1 MKIESYSHGSPCW
14 VCLGT
19 TDTDDARRFYAEL
32 FGWEYAEAEMFP
44 GMADSPVVFNA
55 SKGGDLAGAI
65 APHLGKPGSPASW
78 AFNFSVDDVES
89 AVARAGQLGGAV
101 NMGPMDV
108 GELGRVAV
116 VADPNGV
123 ETILWQARKFIGAGV
138 MFEHGTFTWAQM
150 VTRHRTTSSSFHGRL
165 LGMEI
170 NTMPAPGGGSNDVLL
185 SGEVPMVG
193 IMDMPDEAA
202 EQETPDHWIVY
213 FHVDDVDATVELAAA
228 MGGTAIMAPNQFADI
243 GRIAVVADPQG
254 AVLGLITPGDG
265 PQP

>member
-1 MKIESYSHGSPCW
+1 
-14 VCLGT
+14 
-19 TDTDDARRFYAEL
+19 
-32 FGWEYAEAEMFP
+32 MFP

-78 AFNFSVDDVES
+78 AFNFSVDDLES
-89 AVARAGQLGGAV
+89 AVARAGQLG
-101 NMGPMDV
+101 
-108 GELGRVAV
+108 
-116 VADPNGV
+116 
-123 ETILWQARKFIGAGV
+123 
-138 MFEHGTFTWAQM
+138 
-150 VTRHRTTSSSFHGRL
+150 
-165 LGMEI
+165 
-170 NTMPAPGGGSNDVLL
+170 
-185 SGEVPMVG
+185 GEVPMVG

-228 MGGTAIMAPNQFADI
+228 RGGTAIMAPNQFADI